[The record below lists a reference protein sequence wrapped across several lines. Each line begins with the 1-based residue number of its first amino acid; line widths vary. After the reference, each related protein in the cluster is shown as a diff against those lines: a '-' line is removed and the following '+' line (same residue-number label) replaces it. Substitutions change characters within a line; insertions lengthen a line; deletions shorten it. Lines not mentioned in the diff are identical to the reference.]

1 MERDSFGSAPGLGRA
16 GLIGATMI
24 SPYAF
29 ALLLAAVVCQAADA
43 ALYKWVDRTGQV
55 IYSSDPPPAGT
66 PAEKVQ
72 EPPQPSAEEVR
83 QTEERLRKIEEQ
95 AEELAAQR
103 RQQEAEAAEEAR
115 LRALQSPAPPVVIE
129 KPVYVPQPVYYP
141 PVMKPPPKKRQHDK
155 DRPRR
160 RPPPATP

>member
-1 MERDSFGSAPGLGRA
+1 
-16 GLIGATMI
+16 MI

-29 ALLLAAVVCQAADA
+29 ALLLAAPVWQAADA
-43 ALYKWVDRTGQV
+43 ALYKWVDRAGQV
-55 IYSSDPPPAGT
+55 TYSSDPPPAGT

-72 EPPQPSAEEVR
+72 APPQPSAEEIR
-83 QTEERLRKIEEQ
+83 QTEERLGKIEEQ

-115 LRALQSPAPPVVIE
+115 LRALQSPPPPVVIE

-141 PVMKPPPKKRQHDK
+141 PVMKPPPKKRQQDK

-160 RPPPATP
+160 RPPAAP